1 MISAEP
7 KHRHFEP
14 SEKSL
19 FDFVFFLEVQRD
31 RT

>member
-7 KHRHFEP
+7 KHRHFGR